1 MGNRKTVLVT
11 GSSRGIGR
19 QIALTFAEAGYNVVI
34 NYNKSEESANKLVE
48 ELIAFE
54 VEALAIKADV
64 SSFEESQK
72 LVEEAIASF
81 GKIDVLINNSGITKD
96 NMILRMR
103 EEDFD
108 SVIDVNLKGT
118 WNMCRHLSGHFLK
131 NREGKV
137 INITSVVGLVGNP
150 GQSNYVASK
159 AGVIGLTKSLA
170 KEMGSRGIT
179 VNAVAPGFIETE
191 MTKELSSEIQEAYLK
206 QIPLKRFGSTKDVAD
221 LCLFLAS
228 SKADYITGQTIS
240 VNGGMV

>member
-1 MGNRKTVLVT
+1 
-11 GSSRGIGR
+11 
-19 QIALTFAEAGYNVVI
+19 
-34 NYNKSEESANKLVE
+34 
-48 ELIAFE
+48 
-54 VEALAIKADV
+54 
-64 SSFEESQK
+64 
-72 LVEEAIASF
+72 
-81 GKIDVLINNSGITKD
+81 
-96 NMILRMR
+96 
-103 EEDFD
+103 
-108 SVIDVNLKGT
+108 
-118 WNMCRHLSGHFLK
+118 MCRHLSGHFLK
-131 NREGKV
+131 NRAGKI

-206 QIPLKRFGSTKDVAD
+206 QIPLRRFGSTKDVAD

-228 SKADYITGQTIS
+228 PQADYITGQTIS